1 MSQHLKHFTEKDID
15 SFREAFYLFAKNR
28 KENPIYIRS
37 VDELCVIM
45 RSLGLSPTIREIT
58 SYMKKYGNK
67 MSFSDFLEV
76 VHKHSGGKVLL
87 VLAQR
92 CQLFAPSLKVILF
105 SFQLKS
111 SRMKFLTPLNP
122 LIPKKL
128 VKLMRESCAQ
138 SSQTGV
144 KS

>member
-76 VHKHSGGKVLL
+76 VHIHSGGKILL
-87 VLAQR
+87 CNVASTTTNEH
-92 CQLFAPSLKVILF
+92 FYFNIVP
-105 SFQLKS
+105 FQLKS
-111 SRMKFLTPLNP
+111 CQMKFSMPLNL
-122 LIPKKL
+122 LIRKRL
-128 VKLMRESCAQ
+128 AKLMRGFYVRFSRI
-138 SSQTGV
+138 GV